1 MDPVSAT
8 LAGLIGRYPCAYSNR
23 TQALHQA
30 LIVLGNGM
38 VWRHGLLVDRAGD
51 PRDCRDIHQRSRL
64 TAAETKLY
72 AAAGITPSTEQI
84 TGACPAEPVR
94 ARAAELAHEPG
105 PLDREPYPPS
115 LQIPLF
121 LMPADADPHWQHA
134 ARETAAVVAPLWQQP
149 SVAVLATENEYTAHQ
164 RTAALERIA
173 ALLT

>member
-8 LAGLIGRYPCAYSNR
+8 LADLIGRYPCTYSNR

-38 VWRHGLLVDRAGD
+38 VWRHGLLVDRARD
-51 PRDCRDIHQRSRL
+51 PRDCRDIHQGSRL

-72 AAAGITPSTEQI
+72 AAAGITPSMEQI
-84 TGACPAEPVR
+84 TGACPAEPLR
-94 ARAAELAHEPG
+94 ARAPELAHELG
-105 PLDREPYPPS
+105 PLNRDPYPPS

-121 LMPADADPHWQHA
+121 LMPADADPHWQQA
-134 ARETAAVVAPLWQQP
+134 AREIAAVVAPLWQQP
-149 SVAVLATENEYTAHQ
+149 SLAVLATENEYTTQQ
-164 RTAALERIA
+164 RIAALERIA